1 MPLFCIY
8 ANFGEDSHWQNYLP
22 WDWNCTNNWICN
34 AEISIK
40 GGIPQDQQCI
50 LVTSSLGTTPN
61 LQELLKFTCTDRR
74 VISIPIEIGSMYSQ
88 FGIFLLDDST
98 RSRVMSMESKHH
110 YNAEQINTEI
120 LHEWLIGSGKK
131 PVTWATLVEALHNIG
146 LATLANKVTASIVC
160 Q

>member
-1 MPLFCIY
+1 
-8 ANFGEDSHWQNYLP
+8 
-22 WDWNCTNNWICN
+22 
-34 AEISIK
+34 
-40 GGIPQDQQCI
+40 
-50 LVTSSLGTTPN
+50 
-61 LQELLKFTCTDRR
+61 
-74 VISIPIEIGSMYSQ
+74 
-88 FGIFLLDDST
+88 
-98 RSRVMSMESKHH
+98 MESKHH